1 MFRISFLAVL
11 LFLSPFFL
19 FGQSK
24 AADSFTVKQLDPI
37 LLRSQISS
45 SEISYLPRSSGSVLY
60 VGKKNTVV
68 NMDKVQAS
76 LSNNNMRQVMA
87 RVPGIHVWE
96 SEGSG
101 IQIGMATRGLS
112 PNRSWEFN
120 VRQNGYDIAA
130 DPYGYPEAYYAP
142 PLQAVRQVVVVR
154 GHGALQF
161 GPQFGGM
168 LNYVLRNGSE
178 IKSGTQFETYQTVGT
193 NGLLGSYNAVGGQ
206 NEKSHYYVFA
216 NYTGGDGWRDNSQ
229 FRSGVLSGSFT
240 RKLGKN
246 IQITAEL
253 THNGQRMQQAGG
265 LTDSDFAKNPRASM
279 RSRNWLDIRWTTAAL
294 TTSLRLSN
302 RTTLDVK
309 TFLLSG
315 ARSSVGYLRPINI
328 ADTVNSATG
337 MQNSRTIDKDTYSN
351 LGMEARV
358 LHSYR
363 IGKHEADF
371 SGGIR
376 IFKGNTGRLREG
388 KGSTASGYDPYPTDS
403 KWPKAYDYN
412 SFNVAAFAENNF
424 RIGRLEIVPGIRFD
438 YLGAAV
444 DGHNGFAANGT
455 PILLLPEK
463 RERVIVLG
471 GIGMEYKLTKNILGF
486 ANITQAYRPMLF
498 SDLTAPAGT
507 DSIDPALKDAN
518 GFNADLGFRG
528 RIGNWLTYDA
538 GVYYLRYNN
547 RIGSV
552 SRQHSDGSFFQYRT
566 NVGNS
571 GSAGVEIL
579 LEMNLWEALHIR
591 SKKTELSGFISY
603 ALNRS
608 TYGSLRITTKSGNSL
623 VTNDFSGNIVEN
635 APLHVLRT
643 GIRFQ
648 TGGSSFSLQ
657 TAITGETYTDA
668 ANTVVAGP
676 HAQNG
681 LLPSY
686 RVTDFHW
693 QHSFRKNWQVKFAL
707 NNIFNAYY
715 ATRRSGGY
723 PGPGLLPADGR
734 NASFTIGKT
743 F

>member
-1 MFRISFLAVL
+1 MPRFTLQIML
-11 LFLSPFFL
+11 LYLNPL
-19 FGQSK
+19 LLLGQSK
-24 AADSFTVKQLDPI
+24 SPDSFRVKQLEPV
-37 LLRSQISS
+37 LLKSLITS
-45 SEISYLPRSSGSVLY
+45 SEIAYLPRSSESILY

-68 NMDKVQAS
+68 NLEKVQAS
-76 LSNNNMRQVMA
+76 LISNNMRQVMA

-120 VRQNGYDIAA
+120 VRQNGYDISA

-142 PLQAVRQVVVVR
+142 PLQAVKQLVVLR

-168 LNYVLRNGSE
+168 VNYVLRNGSE
-178 IKSGTQFETYQTVGT
+178 IKSGTRFETYQTVGS
-193 NGLLGSYNAVGGQ
+193 NGLFGSYNALGGQ
-206 NEKSHYYVFA
+206 NEKGYYHVFA
-216 NYTGGDGWRDNSQ
+216 NHISGDGWRNNSR
-229 FRSGVLSGSFT
+229 FRSCILSGNFT
-240 RKLGKN
+240 RKIGKHV
-246 IQITAEL
+246 QLTAEF

-265 LTDSDFAKNPRASM
+265 LTDSAFGKNPRLSM
-279 RSRNWLDIRWTTAAL
+279 RSRNWLDIGWTTAAL
-294 TTSLRLSN
+294 MSSIRLN
-302 RTTLDVK
+302 KRTTLDVK
-309 TFLLSG
+309 AFMLSG
-315 ARSSVGYLRPINI
+315 TRTSVGYLRAINI
-328 ADTVNSATG
+328 PDTINSATG
-337 MQNSRTIDKDTYSN
+337 MQNSRTIDKDRYSN
-351 LGMEARV
+351 LGIEARA
-358 LHSYR
+358 LHTYR

-371 SGGIR
+371 SGGVR
-376 IFKGNTGRLREG
+376 IFSGRTERFRDG
-388 KGSTASGYDPYPTDS
+388 KGSTDVDYDPQTTDS
-403 KWPKAYDYN
+403 IWPKAY
-412 SFNVAAFAENNF
+412 SFQTFNVAAFAENSF
-424 RIGRLEIVPGIRFD
+424 RIGRLDIIPGIRLE

-444 DGHNGFAANGT
+444 EGRNGFAANGT
-455 PILLLPEK
+455 PIPLLPEK
-463 RERVIVLG
+463 RDRLIVLG
-471 GIGMEYKLTKNILGF
+471 GIGMEYKLSKTVLGF
-486 ANITQAYRPMLF
+486 ANITQAFRPMLF

-507 DSIDPALKDAN
+507 DSIDPELKDAS

-538 GVYYLRYNN
+538 GIYYLRYNN
-547 RIGSV
+547 RIGAI
-552 SRQHSDGSFFQYRT
+552 SRQHPDGSFFQYRT

-571 GSAGVEIL
+571 GSAGAEIL
-579 LEMNLWEALHIR
+579 LEVNVWEALRIR

-608 TYGSLRITTKSGNSL
+608 TYGNLRITTKSGNSL
-623 VTNDFSGNIVEN
+623 VANDFSGNIVEN
-635 APLHVLRT
+635 APLHVLRA

-657 TAITGETYTDA
+657 TAFTGETYTDA

-686 RVTDFHW
+686 RVSDFHW
-693 QHSFRKNWQVKFAL
+693 QHTFCKNWQVKFAL
-707 NNIFNAYY
+707 NNIFNARY